1 MTPQPPA
8 PAVPGWEILGFLG
21 AGGMGDVW
29 KARRADGTVAAIKVA
44 RTARGL
50 TPGEAGSLFRREALA
65 CLEIDH
71 PHLVRGLDAGTTA
84 DGRAFL
90 ALEFVE
96 GTTLDAL
103 LSNGGALPETRVV
116 ELGIALA
123 RALGHAHRLG
133 LLHRDVKPK
142 NVILGPGGTVKLLD
156 LGLAELTEDAGAH
169 RLGSRGYAAP
179 EVLARETPGARADL
193 YSLGATLAAAATG
206 ELAGRERSFT
216 DRTLPETA
224 GRFTL
229 SPGLRRVVERLL
241 RADPAARYG
250 SAAQVVLDL
259 EALAAGERPLGAIL
273 GESGARVARRWP
285 WIAAGVGVAALGVA
299 WIVAPPRET
308 PPIAPDT
315 GAAPAASPSAE
326 PDAKLA
332 AARVYLGRYPDDFV
346 RGREMLAAAGTEALS
361 DAERRE
367 LAALRAS
374 LEERRTRR
382 VDEAF
387 ATRKARAQESLDA
400 GDVTAAV
407 AVLTQWPEEFRDEP
421 KAKEAVALGAS
432 WMDRARADAAALA
445 AEIERAAKDAG
456 GAAPDAAL
464 LRASVALARPP
475 FEGDQR
481 DRIERARAAI
491 LKAAE
496 EQGLRDAGALMQR
509 TAELAWTKALD
520 EHFADPSPARFR
532 RALEFAADEH
542 APADLRKAAKEV
554 VAARDRADVALADT
568 LAKLK
573 GKPWCG
579 PRGDAMFAG
588 TVGEPPTA
596 EDVFLSKH
604 WAATRGRL
612 HAVAAA
618 ARGREEADAW
628 LFARGRWT
636 ELAPDK
642 ESALARIL
650 SGTDG
655 IPREQVWKFDGEE
668 ISARVD
674 LTLRDPTSSPAP
686 GQSGNPATAAWFQAL
701 TGRREPPTATETS
714 AAAAAKSKG
723 RDAFLAD
730 DLATAWTSLTE
741 AESLSPRDAEI
752 AALRGR
758 VLLTGARTFPTEP
771 ALFLAFSEGR
781 RAWDLDP
788 KMPAGPVLA
797 AEAGIELLAVAN
809 TWLAKEAR
817 RAVAAAC
824 EAADAMG
831 REDARML
838 TCAGEWNL
846 DIGRAPRALSLL
858 RRAVAK
864 APRASATLIA
874 LARAE
879 HASGND
885 DKARAAL
892 ATATE
897 VLGGSLPQQ
906 AAELAKLLE
915 KR

>member
-1 MTPQPPA
+1 MTEPPPA
-8 PAVPGWEILGFLG
+8 PSVPGWEILGYVG

-29 KARRADGTVAAIKVA
+29 KARRADGTIAAVKVA
-44 RTARGL
+44 RTARGI
-50 TPGEAGSLFRREALA
+50 TAEQAGTLFRREALA

-84 DGRAFL
+84 DGRPFL

-103 LSNGGALPETRVV
+103 LKDGGALPEARVV

-156 LGLAELTEDAGAH
+156 LGLAELTEDAGSH

-179 EVLARETPGARADL
+179 EVIARETPGPRADL

-206 ELAGRERSFT
+206 ELAGRERSFA

-229 SPGLRRVVERLL
+229 SPGLRRVLERLL
-241 RADPAARYG
+241 RADPAARYS

-273 GESGARVARRWP
+273 GETGARAARRWP

-299 WIVAPPRET
+299 WIVATPRET
-308 PPIAPDT
+308 PPVAPET
-315 GAAPAASPSAE
+315 GTAPAESQSKDPNS
-326 PDAKLA
+326 KLG
-332 AARVYLGRYPDDFV
+332 AARVYLERYPDDFA
-346 RGREMLAAAGTEALS
+346 RGREMLATADTEALTE
-361 DAERRE
+361 DERRE

-382 VDEAF
+382 VDEAV
-387 ATRKARAQESLDA
+387 ATRKARAKELLDA
-400 GDVTAAV
+400 GDVAAAV
-407 AVLTQWPEEFRDEP
+407 SVITQWPEEFRDEP
-421 KAKEAVALGAS
+421 KAKETAALGAS
-432 WMDRARADAAALA
+432 WMESARADAAALA
-445 AEIERAAKDAG
+445 DEMERVAKDAG

-464 LRASVALARPP
+464 LRAAVALARPP

-496 EQGLRDAGALMQR
+496 EQGFRDASALTQR

-532 RALEFAADEH
+532 RALEFASDKN
-542 APADLRKAAKEV
+542 APPELRDTAKA
-554 VAARDRADVALADT
+554 VAAALDRADGAVADT
-568 LAKLK
+568 LAVLK
-573 GKPWCG
+573 GRPWCG

-588 TVGEPPTA
+588 IVAEPPSA
-596 EDVFLSKH
+596 EDVYLSRL
-604 WAATRGRL
+604 WITIEGRFEAL
-612 HAVAAA
+612 AAA
-618 ARGREEADAW
+618 AGGGDEARAW
-628 LFARGRWT
+628 LFARRPWSSPTFPEGT
-636 ELAPDK
+636 
-642 ESALARIL
+642 ALARL
-650 SGTDG
+650 
-655 IPREQVWKFDGEE
+655 IPPRSEVFVAHGYELGGENQD
-668 ISARVD
+668 RVD
-674 LTLRDPTSSPAP
+674 LTLRVPTKPPTP
-686 GQSGNPATAAWFQAL
+686 GQSHDPATAAWFQAL
-701 TGRREPPTATETS
+701 TGRRQEPTAAEVS
-714 AAAAAKSKG
+714 QAAAAKSRG

-730 DLATAWTSLTE
+730 DLATAWASLTE

-758 VLLTGARTFPTEP
+758 VLLTGARTLPTTP

-788 KMPAGPVLA
+788 KLPAGPVLA
-797 AEAGIELLAVAN
+797 AEAGIELLAVLETA
-809 TWLAKEAR
+809 LAKDAR

-824 EAADAMG
+824 EAAESMG

-838 TCAGEWNL
+838 ACAGEWNL
-846 DIGRAPRALSLL
+846 DAGRVARALTQL
-858 RRAVAK
+858 RRAVSK
-864 APRASATLIA
+864 APRAAATLIA

-885 DKARAAL
+885 EKARAAL
-892 ATATE
+892 ATATD
-897 VLGGSLPQQ
+897 VLGGNLPPD
-906 AAELAKLLE
+906 AAALARALE